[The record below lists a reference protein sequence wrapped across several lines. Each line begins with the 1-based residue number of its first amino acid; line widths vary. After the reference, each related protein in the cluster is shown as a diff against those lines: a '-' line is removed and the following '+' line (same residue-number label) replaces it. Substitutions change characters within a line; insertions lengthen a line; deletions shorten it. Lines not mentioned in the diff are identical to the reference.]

1 MQMQTDRG
9 VDISSVKTVGV
20 HPDSFNIF
28 LVFWTNG
35 DDDQGWPLLETII
48 TESAV
53 PVFPI

>member
-1 MQMQTDRG
+1 MQTDRG

-35 DDDQGWPLLETII
+35 DDDQG
-48 TESAV
+48 
-53 PVFPI
+53 